1 MYRFGKAFISLHRT
15 ILPTLAYVRP
25 SHTHSS
31 PIAGLLLNPTRQSDP
46 GGYRESGPPYL
57 TSPMASRKDAV
68 EPVKQSDGYEEE
80 REHRYAG

>member
-25 SHTHSS
+25 SHTILPPLLDSSRTPPRS
-31 PIAGLLLNPTRQSDP
+31 PIQAGIVT
-46 GGYRESGPPYL
+46 GPPYL